1 LLTAVLCAGGV
12 LLLLPAAVLL
22 VETLAAFLP
31 GRRREKQEAAL
42 TPRVVVLVP
51 AHNEAAQ
58 IAETVRAL
66 VGDLP
71 TEGSVLVIADNCTDE
86 TALRARTAGATVVER
101 QDLSLVGKGF
111 AISRGL
117 EHLAASPP
125 DVVIIVDADCQVSAG
140 GVALL
145 AWRAARSGRPI
156 QAEYLLGA
164 PESQSP
170 MAVVSALAVL
180 LRNRIRPR
188 GLDRLGLPCHL
199 TGSGMAFPWSVL
211 RAAPETGANLVE
223 DLVMGID
230 LALLGH
236 PAELCPEVTVQSSLP
251 DSAAATL
258 KQRRRWE
265 HGQLHTLFT
274 YVPRLLGA
282 GIARRRASLVA
293 LGLDLLVPP
302 LALLVMLQV
311 AWLGATALAWTLK
324 ATSILPASLAFAGLV
339 QVGLVV
345 AAAWIGFGRK
355 TIRLRQLVFIPLYLI
370 GKVPLY
376 VALILRGRQK
386 KWERTTR
393 KGESSER
400 SPK

>member
-1 LLTAVLCAGGV
+1 MLTAVLCAGGG
-12 LLLLPAAVLL
+12 LLLLPAVVLL
-22 VETLAAFLP
+22 VETLAALLP
-31 GRRREKQEAAL
+31 ARRQKEQEPGV

-51 AHNEAAQ
+51 AHNEVAQ

-66 VGDLP
+66 VRDLP
-71 TEGSVLVIADNCTDE
+71 AEGSVLVIADNCTDE

-101 QDLSLVGKGF
+101 HDLSLVGKGF
-111 AISRGL
+111 AISKGL

-125 DVVIIVDADCQVSAG
+125 DVVIIVDADCQISPG
-140 GVALL
+140 GVARL
-145 AWRAARSGRPI
+145 AGRAARSGRPI

-199 TGSGMAFPWSVL
+199 TGSGMAFPWNVL

-265 HGQLHTLFT
+265 HGQLHTLFS

-302 LALLVMLQV
+302 LALLVMLQM
-311 AWLGATALAWTLK
+311 AWLGVTVLAWMLR
-324 ATSILPASLAFAGLV
+324 ASSILPACLALAGLV
-339 QVGLVV
+339 QVGVV
-345 AAAWIGFGRK
+345 VGAAWVGFGRK
-355 TIRLRQLVFIPLYLI
+355 TIRLRQLVFIPLYLV
-370 GKVPLY
+370 GKIPLY
-376 VALILRGRQK
+376 LALIFRGRQR

-393 KGESSER
+393 KGESPER